1 MEMQKYESKIH
12 LSTASSDD
20 QNNTVGSKEDA
31 LQTFSKTCSMIY
43 SKINKKQFEYLQATA
58 NLQYDM
64 LGSCNSLVKN
74 QVDLIEEYSKN
85 GIVSKEQII
94 PVIEIANKIVES
106 YLNYLSFEYDL
117 VLARVLFHHK
127 ILTMIKDSSPKLTQ
141 LYMEWLK
148 SFKTQK

>member
-1 MEMQKYESKIH
+1 MEMQMYESKIH
-12 LSTASSDD
+12 LSTAISDD
-20 QNNTVGSKEDA
+20 QNNTVDSKEDA

-94 PVIEIANKIVES
+94 PVIEVANKIVES
-106 YLNYLSFEYDL
+106 YLNYLSSEYDL
-117 VLARVLFHHK
+117 VLACILFHHK
-127 ILTMIKDSSPKLTQ
+127 ILTMIKDSSPKITQ

>member
-1 MEMQKYESKIH
+1 M
-12 LSTASSDD
+12 SSAIDND
-20 QNNTVGSKEDA
+20 QNNTADSEEDA
-31 LQTFSKTCSMIY
+31 LQTFSKTCSIMY
-43 SKINKKQFEYLQATA
+43 GKINKKQFEYLQAIA
-58 NLQYDM
+58 NLQEDM

-85 GIVSKEQII
+85 GIVSKELII
-94 PVIEIANKIVES
+94 PVIESSNKIVES

-117 VLARVLFHHK
+117 VLARILFHHK